1 MFSLIRFLLFKGTN
15 GYKDGEQ
22 RNFIYIDD
30 VVSINMF
37 FMKNTFHDVYNVGTG
52 KAKTF

>member
-1 MFSLIRFLLFKGTN
+1 MDTKMESKE
-15 GYKDGEQ
+15 D
-22 RNFIYIDD
+22 FIYIDD

-52 KAKTF
+52 KAKTFNEIANIILTII